1 MGSVRVVYLRRNP
14 PLSIKVAIFLKQKK
28 ALLLVSGWHD
38 FYYFA
43 EAAKKRFTKRVYKK
57 VLIIKRRILHSALL
71 VKRLQ

>member
-57 VLIIKRRILHSALL
+57 GVNYKKENLT
-71 VKRLQ
+71 

>member
-28 ALLLVSGWHD
+28 ALLLVSGWRN

-43 EAAKKRFTKRVYKK
+43 EATEKRFTKRAYKEGVNYKK
-57 VLIIKRRILHSALL
+57 ENLT
-71 VKRLQ
+71 